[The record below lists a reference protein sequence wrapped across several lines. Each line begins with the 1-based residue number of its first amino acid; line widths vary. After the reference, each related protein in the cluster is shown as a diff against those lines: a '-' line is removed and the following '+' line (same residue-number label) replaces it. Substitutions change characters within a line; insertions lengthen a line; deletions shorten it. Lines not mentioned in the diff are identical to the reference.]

1 MITRFL
7 YIVYIHIKPQIF
19 EGKHETEETSVT
31 QNSSTKN
38 VGNSED
44 QIPTADQVS
53 VNETE
58 NKHGRNSSVDQFVI
72 PKRKICE
79 SGIIIFC
86 LCLFDGG
93 CGASLNNFM
102 AGVIKKQILIMN
114 KKVLGPFKI
123 YNFSKIKKN

>member
-1 MITRFL
+1 MANIWEKLNNF
-7 YIVYIHIKPQIF
+7 VVK

-44 QIPTADQVS
+44 QIPTSDQVYG
-53 VNETE
+53 NETE

-93 CGASLNNFM
+93 CGASLNNFI
-102 AGVIKKQILIMN
+102 AGVKFCRKGSEHLNTHKK
-114 KKVLGPFKI
+114 
-123 YNFSKIKKN
+123 